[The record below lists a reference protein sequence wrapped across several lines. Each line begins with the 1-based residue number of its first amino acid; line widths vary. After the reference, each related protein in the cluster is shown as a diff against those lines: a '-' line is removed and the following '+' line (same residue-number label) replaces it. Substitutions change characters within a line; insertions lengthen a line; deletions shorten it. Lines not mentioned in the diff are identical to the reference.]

1 MKKIILLVVILNISL
16 LSFSQFISY
25 KPQLMGGTF
34 NYNLILK
41 QEFYYPPNAITANAQ
56 GEIRIDFL
64 VDENGIPSDFKVIKS
79 VYPSLDTA
87 YINVL
92 SHCLWEAGTHD
103 GVKSAMRIQMK
114 EKFKLKK
121 YQNLAKKRGYGQP
134 TYPFK
139 PYNLSLEIKNPNQLM
154 VKPKTFYKS
163 EPVNIY
169 KFIGEYI
176 KVPDAALKQGLKG
189 IVELEFV
196 VETSGRLSNFK
207 EIKGVGGGCTEE
219 AIRLM
224 RLMEWE
230 PGMINN
236 EYVRGWYSIKVNFGN
251 TRY

>member
-1 MKKIILLVVILNISL
+1 MKKIILLLVILNINL
-16 LSFSQFISY
+16 FGFAQFISY

-41 QEFYYPPNAITANAQ
+41 QEFYYPKNAVTADAQ
-56 GEIRIDFL
+56 GEIHIDFL
-64 VDENGIPSDFKVIKS
+64 VDKNGIPSDFKVIKS

-87 YINVL
+87 YIHVL
-92 SHCLWEAGTHD
+92 SHCLWKAGTHD

-114 EKFKLKK
+114 EKFKIKK
-121 YQNLAKKRGYGQP
+121 YLNLVKKRGYDQP
-134 TYPFK
+134 EYTFM
-139 PYNLSLEIKNPNQLM
+139 PYNPSLEIKKAQQLTT
-154 VKPKTFYKS
+154 KPKTFYNLK
-163 EPVNIY
+163 PLNIY
-169 KFIGEYI
+169 TFIGEYI

-224 RLMEWE
+224 RMMKWE
-230 PGMINN
+230 PGKIKN
-236 EYVRGWYSIKVNFGN
+236 EYVRSWYSIKVNFGN
-251 TRY
+251 TKY

>member
-1 MKKIILLVVILNISL
+1 
-16 LSFSQFISY
+16 
-25 KPQLMGGTF
+25 MGGTF

-41 QEFYYPPNAITANAQ
+41 QEFYYPPNAISANAQ
-56 GEIRIDFL
+56 GEISIDFL
-64 VDENGIPSDFKVIKS
+64 IDEHGIPSDFKIIKS
-79 VYPSLDTA
+79 VYPSLDTV

-92 SHCLWEAGTHD
+92 NHCIWDAGTHD
-103 GVKSAMRIQMK
+103 GVKSAMRIQMS

-121 YQNLAKKRGYGQP
+121 YQKLTKKRGYDLP
-134 TYPFK
+134 LYPFT
-139 PYNLSLEIKNPNQLM
+139 PYNSSLKIMSPNQLV
-154 VKPKTFYKS
+154 VKPKTSYKS
-163 EPVNIY
+163 DPVNIY
-169 KFIGEYI
+169 KFIAEYI

-224 RLMEWE
+224 RMMKWE
-230 PGMINN
+230 PGKIKN
-236 EYVRGWYSIKVNFGN
+236 EYVRSWYSIKVNFGN